1 MTDENNFLGNKQD
14 IFNHLYAL
22 MTGNGIKDAN
32 LYFAKIEVSQIFL
45 SFIYLTEKHFK
56 YCSIL

>member
-14 IFNHLYAL
+14 IFKHLYAL

-32 LYFAKIEVSQIFL
+32 LYFSKIEVSQIFL
-45 SFIYLTEKHFK
+45 
-56 YCSIL
+56 

>member
-14 IFNHLYAL
+14 IIRHLYAL

-32 LYFAKIEVSQIFL
+32 QYFGKIQVSQIFFNL
-45 SFIYLTEKHFK
+45 YI
-56 YCSIL
+56 

>member
-45 SFIYLTEKHFK
+45 
-56 YCSIL
+56 